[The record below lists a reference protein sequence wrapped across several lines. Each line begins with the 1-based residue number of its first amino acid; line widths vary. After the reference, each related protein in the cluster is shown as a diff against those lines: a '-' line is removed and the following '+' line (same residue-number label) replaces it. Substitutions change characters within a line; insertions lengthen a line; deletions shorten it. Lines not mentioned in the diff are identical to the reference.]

1 MCFLCVY
8 SIAMIE
14 TILIC
19 AVVCICIY
27 VYAVYARS
35 GTPVA
40 YNDEDEYE
48 YVEGIA
54 NRRRNNRKSGGTKPG
69 AAGGDN
75 KSVTPPSGVG
85 STAPIFHQN
94 ITSRMSGLGE
104 ELNMQSYEPDYLGI
118 VDDMI
123 ELMYRKALKS
133 CLSYTDDQSDKA
145 LIDMNNYIHTA
156 DNLKKVSDWMEAPVK
171 NPTSSTTTGS
181 TQPTTTSTSW
191 F

>member
-1 MCFLCVY
+1 
-8 SIAMIE
+8 MIE

-35 GTPVA
+35 GTPIA
-40 YNDEDEYE
+40 YNDDEYD
-48 YVEGIA
+48 YVEGYKG
-54 NRRRNNRKSGGTKPG
+54 RRRKTGNSKKSDGEKTE

-75 KSVTPPSGVG
+75 PSISPPSGVG

-94 ITSRMSGLGE
+94 ITLRMSGLGE

-133 CLSYTDDQSDKA
+133 CLSYTDVQSDKA

-156 DNLKKVSDWMEAPVK
+156 DSLKKVYDWMEAPNK
-171 NPTSSTTTGS
+171 KPTSSTPAGS
-181 TQPTTTSTSW
+181 TQKTNSSTSW